1 MLGRGFGLFM
11 YATILLMVIVAFLFG
26 ILSWLKVPVGT
37 TVDWIIGVASAWW
50 LLIITTAPWNVYFE
64 SLSVL
69 DEANNSKKAGIDFD
83 TTKVKFVKKLKA
95 VSLVLAIGLHA
106 VSSLVLFYLSAAHI
120 TPVGYYGAA
129 AAALLTVLRPALRA
143 YEYLWQRLREI
154 KQSISYPRED
164 VIQLRARIEA
174 LEGTLHNIDVLLDS
188 HNPSSIPARTNRE
201 LSNLKAIFEDLA
213 QNYTKLLQDNRAEH
227 ETLRREGQSA
237 ISKLSSD
244 SQFLDHVREIVRMIK
259 SA

>member
-26 ILSWLKVPVGT
+26 ILSWMKVPVGT

-50 LLIITTAPWNVYFE
+50 LLIITTVPWNVYFE
-64 SLSVL
+64 SMSVL

-83 TTKVKFVKKLKA
+83 ASKIKFVKKLKTF
-95 VSLVLAIGLHA
+95 SIVLAIGLHA
-106 VSSLVLFYLSAAHI
+106 VSSLALFYLSAAHI

-143 YEYLWQRLREI
+143 YEYLWQKLREI
-154 KQSISYPRED
+154 KQSIVYPRED
-164 VIQLRARIEA
+164 VIQLRVRIES
-174 LEGTLHNIDVLLDS
+174 LESKLRNIDLLLDP
-188 HNPSSIPARTNRE
+188 HNASSLPARTNRE
-201 LSNLKAIFEDLA
+201 LTSLKATFEDLA
-213 QNYTKLLQDNRAEH
+213 RNYTKLLQDNRAEH
-227 ETLRREGQSA
+227 ETLRREGQNA